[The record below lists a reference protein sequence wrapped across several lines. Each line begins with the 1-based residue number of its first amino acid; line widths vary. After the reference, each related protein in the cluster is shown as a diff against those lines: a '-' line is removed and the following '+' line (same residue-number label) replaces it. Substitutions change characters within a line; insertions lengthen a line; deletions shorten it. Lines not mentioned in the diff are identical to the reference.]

1 MGETKFSIF
10 RDEHFIDLTIMQYG
24 YEKCSPLHSFGPYVR
39 NNYLFHYILSGKGH
53 LRSNDEKDHMQEFAL
68 ERGAGF
74 IIEPGYVNSY
84 MADEKDPWIYMWI
97 EFNGLRAKECIEAAG
112 ISYLNPVYQ
121 PDSREHALEIGE
133 EMQALVFREN
143 SSSME
148 MIGRFYL
155 LMDKLIRYSNTRKKR
170 QEGRMSEFY
179 AKEAISFISEH
190 YAQNITVEDIA
201 KSCRLDRSYFGK
213 IFKNVIGQSPQEF
226 LVHYRMAKAAEI
238 LTTSDD
244 PISDVGVAVG
254 YPNALHFSRAFKRIY
269 QMAPREYRQ
278 IHRIIQ

>member
-1 MGETKFSIF
+1 
-10 RDEHFIDLTIMQYG
+10 
-24 YEKCSPLHSFGPYVR
+24 
-39 NNYLFHYILSGKGH
+39 
-53 LRSNDEKDHMQEFAL
+53 
-68 ERGAGF
+68 
-74 IIEPGYVNSY
+74 
-84 MADEKDPWIYMWI
+84 MWI

-112 ISYLNPVYQ
+112 ISYLNPVYS
-121 PDSREHALEIGE
+121 PDSQEHAFEIGE
-133 EMQALVFREN
+133 EMQELVFREN

-170 QEGRMSEFY
+170 QEGRMSDFY

-190 YAQNITVEDIA
+190 YAQDITVEDIA

-226 LVHYRMAKAAEI
+226 LVHYRMAKAAEL

-244 PISDVGVAVG
+244 PVSDVGAAVG

-269 QMAPREYRQ
+269 KMAPREYRQ
-278 IHRIIQ
+278 IHRIIR